1 MRENG
6 AHDDAGSFARG
17 PRPVM
22 TRSAQRSSPGERATH
37 GEPTSFPSLG
47 THPKMKDII
56 CQTLR
61 EWIVFGD
68 ATPGDRLVETD
79 LAARFNVSKT
89 PVREALLTLEAE
101 GLVTLRP
108 HRGAEISR
116 LSLEEWRDLICLR
129 DAIEVGAL
137 DDIVASMTAE
147 YFEAA
152 ERCLADMETAFNAGD
167 YRHYRQAQRRLHATI
182 LGAPGRPSL
191 AATAVQLNDR
201 LDRYGRILT
210 TRDPGGWARDLA
222 MNRQRLDLI
231 RTGDTAT
238 YTRLI
243 RGRHAEAT
251 AILTQEYDLGDV
263 TLGGTAASANDR
275 SRSAAG
281 DATTQALPGQPR

>member
-1 MRENG
+1 MRSTTQNG
-6 AHDDAGSFARG
+6 AHDG
-17 PRPVM
+17 PGGWAVQGDPI
-22 TRSAQRSSPGERATH
+22 
-37 GEPTSFPSLG
+37 SFPSLG

-68 ATPGDRLVETD
+68 ATPGDRLVEAE

-116 LSLEEWRDLICLR
+116 LSVDEWRDLICLR

-137 DDIVASMTAE
+137 DDVVASMTAE
-147 YFEAA
+147 HFEAA
-152 ERCLADMETAFNAGD
+152 ERRLADMETAFNAGD

-182 LGAPGRPSL
+182 LGATGRPSL
-191 AATAVQLNDR
+191 PETAVQLNDR

-222 MNRQRLDLI
+222 MNRQRLELI

-263 TLGGTAASANDR
+263 TLGGTAASTNDR

>member
-1 MRENG
+1 MTENG
-6 AHDDAGSFARG
+6 AHDPGSFARG
-17 PRPVM
+17 RRPVM
-22 TRSAQRSSPGERATH
+22 TRGAETSSLGERATD
-37 GEPTSFPSLG
+37 GDATSFPSLG
-47 THPKMKDII
+47 RHPKMKDII

-116 LSLEEWRDLICLR
+116 LSLDEWRDLICLR

-137 DDIVASMTAE
+137 DDIVASMTAAH
-147 YFEAA
+147 FEAA
-152 ERCLADMETAFNAGD
+152 ERCLADMETAFNEGD

-182 LGAPGRPSL
+182 LGALGRPSVPE
-191 AATAVQLNDR
+191 TAVQLNDR

-222 MNRQRLDLI
+222 MNRQRLELI

-251 AILTQEYDLGDV
+251 AMLTQEYDLGDV
-263 TLGGTAASANDR
+263 KRGGTAASASNR
-275 SRSAAG
+275 SRPAAG
-281 DATTQALPGQPR
+281 DATTPASPAQSR